1 MTALAPI
8 VHALFVAADKLDEV
22 VDEMPQSVCTDQRVT
37 LSALARACQLTAEQL
52 KAEEAQRERKV
63 VGASFGG

>member
-1 MTALAPI
+1 MSLAPL
-8 VHALFVAADKLDEV
+8 VHALFVLGDQLDRTC
-22 VDEMPQSVCTDQRVT
+22 DEMPEPICKDQRVT